1 MFLFSKCGGKMYF
14 PLRTETSNP
23 TGNIPTKQVFDIL
36 PKHPVSSFLP
46 FCFFFSSFI
55 DRKQQNKDFTWYWNQ
70 HISKFD
76 FEVLFYLKK
85 EEKCWA
91 IDTEITW
98 WSWRGSNN
106 NEEMKRWP
114 KIWDNPQSIWKN
126 CSSFVIERRKEWRTS
141 VTMSTRSDDDSL
153 RHHWYSNSKS
163 TCRLICLYHRKK
175 IQPRRFQSFLYGHDQ
190 QSSNPRC
197 NIISMDSTAQNT
209 MSFLGGRNHLCVAS
223 SFVFFSFLS
232 SLLYLVL

>member
-1 MFLFSKCGGKMYF
+1 MWRENVFSIENGNVKSNRKY
-14 PLRTETSNP
+14 PHKTSLWYS
-23 TGNIPTKQVFDIL
+23 TQASGIVFFTVL
-36 PKHPVSSFLP
+36 
-46 FCFFFSSFI
+46 FFFSSFI

-197 NIISMDSTAQNT
+197 NIISMDSTAQHRT
-209 MSFLGGRNHLCVAS
+209 QCLFWADEII
-223 SFVFFSFLS
+223 FA
-232 SLLYLVL
+232 